1 MATRIALRKDTSDE
15 GTKPPS
21 FADVQRELTKALGK
35 PKKSGAILHFKAPKS
50 TKQLNELVDRVHA
63 AGGAASLAA
72 AYPARQFC
80 VVNGSPSLLMD
91 LVTWVSWQMKSGRK
105 ALDMLHAD
113 AGVRVSNIEYT
124 DFIITLERVPK
135 DPAAHAKRLAK
146 IVMQGDAKKIE
157 AALKKRRWKTM

>member
-1 MATRIALRKDTSDE
+1 MATKAARSKDRSEE

-21 FADVQRELTKALGK
+21 FSEVQRELTKALGK
-35 PKKSGAILHFKAPKS
+35 PRKSGAILHYKAPKS
-50 TKQLNELVDRVHA
+50 VKQVNQLVARVHA

-80 VVNGSPSLLMD
+80 VVNGPASQLMD
-91 LVTWVSWQMKSGRK
+91 LVTWVSWQSKSARK

-113 AGVRVSNIEYT
+113 AGIRVANIHYT
-124 DFIITLERVPK
+124 DFVITLERVPK